1 MSSDGDLMSAATS
14 SNVPSPLNRSG
25 NERRLVDCI
34 RWFDGALTPDF
45 CGRMVQSFEDMAH
58 LHVRHGRGLERGL
71 EDSGWTELE
80 ISSRADPAFKGFF
93 MAQIAKYLAEYNAG
107 LPQTMAI
114 PDFHHY
120 QELRIKRYRVGS
132 GDGFQPH
139 FDALGNQ
146 SHRYLV
152 FLWYLNDVMEGGET
166 LFCDLGVKVAARAGR
181 LLMFPPYWMFQHAG
195 LPPVSND
202 KYIVSTYMLFPPDAG
217 ARPGQ
222 LAALPR

>member
-1 MSSDGDLMSAATS
+1 MSGTA
-14 SNVPSPLNRSG
+14 PIPLIQAGRD
-25 NERRLVDCI
+25 RRLVDCI
-34 RWFDGALTPDF
+34 RWFDGALPAEF
-45 CGRMVQSFEDMAH
+45 CAGMIRTFEEMAP
-58 LHVRHGRGLERGL
+58 LHVRHGRGQERGL

-93 MAQIAKYLAEYNAG
+93 MAQITKYLTEYNAG
-107 LPQTMAI
+107 LPQTIAI
-114 PDFHHY
+114 PDFHLY

-152 FLWYLNDVMEGGET
+152 FLWYLNDVAEGGET
-166 LFCDLGVKVAARAGR
+166 VFCDLDIKVAAKAGR
-181 LLMFPPYWMFQHAG
+181 LLVFPPYWMFQHAG
-195 LPPVSND
+195 LPPISND

-217 ARPGQ
+217 ARPSPVPHDAG
-222 LAALPR
+222 